1 MAAPLT
7 RYHDFIS
14 YVLLCAPDDFP
25 DEDYL
30 SPDEQMT
37 LEKAFAELLT
47 KLPIVTPRVPPDV
60 LPLLKTMLE
69 MSLEASQHAD
79 SIRGAHILQEFE
91 GLIWPSRALP
101 ERFAIEARARLS
113 TARGR

>member
-14 YVLLCAPDDFP
+14 YVLLCAPDEFP
-25 DEDYL
+25 EEDYL
-30 SPDEQMT
+30 PPDEQMT

-47 KLPIVTPRVPPDV
+47 KLPLVTPRVPSDR

-69 MSLEASQHAD
+69 MSLEAYQNAD
-79 SIRGAHILQEFE
+79 SIRGAQLLQEFE

-101 ERFAIEARARLS
+101 ERFAIEARARLAS
-113 TARGR
+113 